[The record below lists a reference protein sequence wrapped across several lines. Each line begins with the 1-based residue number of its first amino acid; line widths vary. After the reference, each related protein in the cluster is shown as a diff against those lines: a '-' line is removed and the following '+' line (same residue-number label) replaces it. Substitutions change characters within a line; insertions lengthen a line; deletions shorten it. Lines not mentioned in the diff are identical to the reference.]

1 MSGIGN
7 TADEAWNEAT
17 EQFAQDP
24 GPTPEEDE
32 YTTEPF
38 DEEE

>member
-7 TADEAWNEAT
+7 NANEAWDEAT

-24 GPTPEEDE
+24 GSTPEPDE

-38 DEEE
+38 DEED